1 MRVGL
6 FGLGH
11 LGKIHL
17 KCLRQTDFELVGIY
31 DPNYQPDG
39 IKDKYEDISL
49 FKTKDELLSK
59 VDACIIASTT
69 ASHYEIAKAA
79 LSKGKHCFIEK
90 PLTSTVDE
98 AEFLEKIA
106 LQNRSLI
113 TQIGFVERYNPA
125 YKFLK
130 NHIKEPKFI
139 EVHRLAQFNN
149 RGNDVSVIFDLMI
162 HDLDLLLSVK
172 SELVK
177 DIKATGV
184 SIFTDSLDIC
194 NCRIEFEDGCV
205 ANLTASRISMKV
217 MRKFRI
223 FQKDAYLSMDL
234 HKKEGQ
240 VISLID
246 EPTETSLELHVGQ
259 NKKHILLKSS
269 GILEGNAIL
278 EELTDFSSAIK
289 NNSYNSANI
298 SSGVKTLRLAQQI
311 ETIAMK
317 STGTL

>member
-1 MRVGL
+1 
-6 FGLGH
+6 
-11 LGKIHL
+11 
-17 KCLRQTDFELVGIY
+17 
-31 DPNYQPDG
+31 
-39 IKDKYEDISL
+39 
-49 FKTKDELLSK
+49 
-59 VDACIIASTT
+59 
-69 ASHYEIAKAA
+69 
-79 LSKGKHCFIEK
+79 
-90 PLTSTVDE
+90 
-98 AEFLEKIA
+98 
-106 LQNRSLI
+106 
-113 TQIGFVERYNPA
+113 
-125 YKFLK
+125 
-130 NHIKEPKFI
+130 
-139 EVHRLAQFNN
+139 
-149 RGNDVSVIFDLMI
+149 
-162 HDLDLLLSVK
+162 
-172 SELVK
+172 
-177 DIKATGV
+177 
-184 SIFTDSLDIC
+184 
-194 NCRIEFEDGCV
+194 
-205 ANLTASRISMKV
+205 MKV